1 MYSESDTDLSQVT
14 VEDKRRKN
22 IIDNQNFLESLKLLN
37 VREDLKSAV
46 NLTTTTKTLRKAYK
60 RKENIHQSERR
71 RSSRIQTMSRT
82 NYNNQCLAD
91 DEDCESSAD
100 ESSSDEDDDLSSAF
114 VSKMD
119 TDWQPSS
126 SGKLPAAKNMRPI
139 RKVVKTAPDHAKM
152 FLPNTGLEASK
163 VLSKNKFRKSY
174 VSKKLNVAISSSSSE
189 D

>member
-37 VREDLKSAV
+37 VREDLKSTV
-46 NLTTTTKTLRKAYK
+46 NLATTGKTLRKSYK

-71 RSSRIQTMSRT
+71 RSSRIQTKSRI
-82 NYNNQCLAD
+82 NYNDQSLVD
-91 DEDCESSAD
+91 DEDCEWSAD
-100 ESSSDEDDDLSSAF
+100 ESSSDENDDLSLAF

-126 SGKLPAAKNMRPI
+126 SGKLPAVKNIRPI
-139 RKVVKTAPDHAKM
+139 RKVVKIAPDQAKI

-163 VLSKNKFRKSY
+163 VLSKTKFRKSY
-174 VSKKLNVAISSSSSE
+174 VSKKLNVAISSSSE